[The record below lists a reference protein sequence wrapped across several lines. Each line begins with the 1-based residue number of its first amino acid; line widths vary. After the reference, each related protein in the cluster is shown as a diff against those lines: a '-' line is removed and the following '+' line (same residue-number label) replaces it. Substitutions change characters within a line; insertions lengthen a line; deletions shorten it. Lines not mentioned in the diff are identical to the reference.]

1 MIKQYTDVN
10 GNMLEP
16 EAYEEKKEYY
26 IKENGRRLFYQY
38 GEFIPYPKATMEE
51 SAIAHIE
58 EIIKERAAAEQ
69 ERVTIEKL
77 HKELTELK
85 TLNSEQDD
93 MIFEQSYE
101 IAMLKLNTASAAV

>member
-1 MIKQYTDVN
+1 MTKQYEDIN
-10 GNMLEP
+10 GNKLEP
-16 EAYEEKKEYY
+16 EAYEDKKEYY

-69 ERVTIEKL
+69 ERVTIEDLK
-77 HKELTELK
+77 KQIEELK
-85 TLNSEQDD
+85 AINEEQD
-93 MIFEQSYE
+93 
-101 IAMLKLNTASAAV
+101 MLLMEMSTVMV

>member
-1 MIKQYTDVN
+1 MTKQYEDIN
-10 GNMLEP
+10 GNKLEP

-77 HKELTELK
+77 QQELDITKMAIDEL
-85 TLNSEQDD
+85 
-93 MIFEQSYE
+93 M
-101 IAMLKLNTASAAV
+101 MLSVGGGM